1 VARFDGILD
10 GLHGEVLAE
19 LDTAPTLGNDFVVA
33 VYFSSKEKATKSE
46 AQNVGKVDAFTVD
59 TSDCPSRA
67 ANAQRKFAFSV

>member
-1 VARFDGILD
+1 VVANREAVQLTGMRRDIRKSR
-10 GLHGEVLAE
+10 
-19 LDTAPTLGNDFVVA
+19 PDFVVA

-67 ANAQRKFAFSV
+67 ANAQGKFAFSR